1 MNILCAGAKLHFVR
15 SFCNTFTPEEDHL
28 RQSYETFL
36 MDVGLGG
43 NVFRRNY
50 NTLGFLAE
58 NSWFKH
64 LWQLCH
70 LYGVAL
76 TINFP
81 ENLPQ
86 CCEGNRAIMDVLI
99 DSNLFS
105 VSELT
110 TLQCVRRHKKVHYLS
125 DILCADGRSV
135 LRDMISNAIVSSSRT
150 FSLKKPTHRNFEL

>member
-1 MNILCAGAKLHFVR
+1 M
-15 SFCNTFTPEEDHL
+15 
-28 RQSYETFL
+28 
-36 MDVGLGG
+36 
-43 NVFRRNY
+43 RNY
-50 NTLGFLAE
+50 NILGFLAE

-86 CCEGNRAIMDVLI
+86 CREGNRAIMDILI
-99 DSNLFS
+99 DSNLFL
-105 VSELT
+105 VSELM
-110 TLQCVRRHKKVHYLS
+110 TLQCVRWHKKVHYLS

-135 LRDMISNAIVSSSRT
+135 RQDMISDAIVLSSRN
-150 FSLKKPTHRNFEL
+150 FSLERPTY